1 MIEGGRDRAL
11 ARYAKA
17 METVPPLTAVI
28 MLYDGVLRLL
38 AAAAAAAENG
48 EHPALF
54 NCAQRAGLILTG
66 LDAALDHHRSPAA
79 AATLHRCYRVF
90 IHRILALPR
99 RRDAAQEA
107 RHLAQLL
114 REVRN
119 AWAQIDGA
127 GAASL
132 TPAPGGFNCRV

>member
-1 MIEGGRDRAL
+1 MIEGGTHRAL

-17 METVPPLTAVI
+17 MATVPPLTAVV

-38 AAAAAAAENG
+38 VAAATAAENG
-48 EHPALF
+48 DREGLF
-54 NCAQRAGLILTG
+54 NCAERAGLILTG
-66 LDAALDHHRSPAA
+66 LDAALDHDRSPAA

-90 IHRILALPR
+90 IHRILAIPR
-99 RRDAAQEA
+99 HRDAANEA

-114 REVRN
+114 RELRN
-119 AWAQIDGA
+119 AWAQIDSP